1 MKRYLFLTIVIL
13 LVQVLSICLA
23 KGIQW
28 WMRPFWQI
36 KLSYAVLFCVLLSN
50 AFLMGFYFH
59 NVRYPMGYLALLW
72 LSLLSAV
79 CSAVIILAVSHLN
92 IGIDKVLINRAI
104 SFASLIGFVGM
115 AVYNAYV
122 PVVRHIDIQLDKPMA
137 VPIRLAVAS
146 DLHLGALVGNRQ
158 LQKLGQILS
167 DEKVDILL
175 MPGDIMDDDTSVFES
190 DKMADNFAKMI
201 NTPKFGTIASLGN
214 HDLYK
219 VDAYDSINDAIY
231 HAKARLLKDQIGVMD
246 IVKDNQSVTLQFIGR
261 YDDHKADRLST
272 DAFMADINHNLPV
285 ILLDHRP
292 SQIASNAKLPIDLQ
306 VSGHTHKGQVFPA
319 NFIVDRLNV
328 VGYGYQKIND
338 MNVVVSSGF
347 GFWGVPFRLG
357 SQSEVWVIDLVGK

>member
-1 MKRYLFLTIVIL
+1 M

-23 KGIQW
+23 KGVQW
-28 WMRPFWQI
+28 WVRPFWQI
-36 KLSYAVLFCVLLSN
+36 KLSYIVLFCVLLSN

-59 NVRYPMGYLALLW
+59 NYRYPMGYLALLW

-92 IGIDKVLINRAI
+92 IGIDKTLVNRVI
-104 SFASLIGFVGM
+104 SLASLIGFVGM
-115 AVYNAYV
+115 AVYNAYM

-167 DEKVDILL
+167 DEKVD
-175 MPGDIMDDDTSVFES
+175 
-190 DKMADNFAKMI
+190 NFAKMI

-231 HAKARLLKDQIGVMD
+231 HAKARLLKDQIGVVD

-261 YDDHKADRLST
+261 YDDHKNDRLPT
-272 DAFMADINHNLPV
+272 DAFMADIDHNLPV

-292 SQIASNAKLPIDLQ
+292 SQIASNAKSPIDLQ